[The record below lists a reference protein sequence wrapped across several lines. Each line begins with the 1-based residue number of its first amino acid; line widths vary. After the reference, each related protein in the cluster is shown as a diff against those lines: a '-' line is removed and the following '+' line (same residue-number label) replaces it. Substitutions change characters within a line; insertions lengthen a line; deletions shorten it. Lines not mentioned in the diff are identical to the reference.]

1 MTDQC
6 LPQKKKK
13 KMGMIPSKWA
23 SSKWVSSKWAYTS
36 ATMIWGFNARTIRR
50 VPLRSQFVDFKFRS
64 NMICA
69 LTSIPVDDVAYLVN
83 AKTFV
88 RMCTNFWL
96 VRTFVDDW
104 KKKNMLRDYIKIVFA
119 FYGKVWRNRGNH
131 DTAGAYLQHFIM
143 FLSNHLS

>member
-1 MTDQC
+1 
-6 LPQKKKK
+6 
-13 KMGMIPSKWA
+13 MISSKWE
-23 SSKWVSSKWAYTS
+23 SSKWVSSKWAYNS
-36 ATMIWGFNARTIRR
+36 ANMRWGFNAWTIMQ
-50 VPLRSQFVDFKFRS
+50 VPLRSQFVDFNFRS
-64 NMICA
+64 NMSCA

-104 KKKNMLRDYIKIVFA
+104 KKKNMLRDYIKINFA
-119 FYGKVWRNRGNH
+119 FYGKVRRNRGNH
-131 DTAGAYLQHFIM
+131 DTASAYLKHFIK